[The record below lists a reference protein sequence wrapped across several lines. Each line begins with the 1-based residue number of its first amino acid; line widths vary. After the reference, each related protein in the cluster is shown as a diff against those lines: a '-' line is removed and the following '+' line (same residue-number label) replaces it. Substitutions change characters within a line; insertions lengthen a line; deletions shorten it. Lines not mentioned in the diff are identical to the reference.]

1 MRESGAV
8 WAIVPVKRFANAK
21 RRLAPVLGC
30 SERCELARRMFEDV
44 LEALLRCQDVL
55 AGTIVVTADHEAAAM
70 GRRRGAA
77 VVFEAE
83 DRGINAAV
91 RFALSRLY
99 GSADAGV
106 LIVPSDIPQLSPAA
120 IAAAAQAI
128 ARPSTLAIAAAV
140 KDGGT
145 NLLAC
150 RPANAVPL
158 HFGPDSFVQH
168 TRAAQEAGLA
178 VGVLHVPDL
187 LLDIDRPD
195 DLHAFQALRTKT
207 RTHEFLSEVP
217 FRSWPTD
224 APAPGRSTLVTS
236 PQGPCHDR

>member
-1 MRESGAV
+1 MREGAAV

-21 RRLAPVLGC
+21 SRLAPVLGGG
-30 SERCELARRMFEDV
+30 ERCELARRMFADV
-44 LEALLRCQDVL
+44 LEALLRCQGVL

-70 GRRRGAA
+70 GRRCGAT
-77 VVFEAE
+77 VVFEEE

-91 RFALSRLY
+91 RFALSHLY

-106 LIVPSDIPQLSPAA
+106 VVVPSDIPQLSPSA
-120 IAAAAQAI
+120 IAAATEAI
-128 ARPSTLAIAAAV
+128 APPLTLAIAAAV

-150 RPANAVPL
+150 RPANAAPL

-168 TRAAQEAGLA
+168 TRAAQDAGLA
-178 VGVLHVPDL
+178 VRVLHAPDL
-187 LLDIDRPD
+187 LIDIDWPD

-207 RTHEFLSEVP
+207 RTHEFLSEIP
-217 FRSWPTD
+217 FGSPPTD
-224 APAPGRSTLVTS
+224 ALAPGCNTLTAS
-236 PQGPCHDR
+236 PQGPDHDL